1 MYNIITVVPI
11 PSVTVNILNNQTV
24 GQTLMLKCD
33 VTAVRG
39 ITSRV
44 DIVWSSNGS
53 ELKSIKGA
61 NVSSVADSWVFF
73 TSTYVIPQLSTAD
86 EGRECQCEIVIDTN
100 SSVTAADVVALNV
113 TGKNIFTYIQVFLGI
128 L

>member
-1 MYNIITVVPI
+1 M
-11 PSVTVNILNNQTV
+11 
-24 GQTLMLKCD
+24 LMMKCD

-61 NVSSVADSWVFF
+61 NVSLVTDNWVLF
-73 TSTYVIPQLSTAD
+73 TSTYVIPQLSTKD

-100 SSVTAADVVALNV
+100 SSVMAADVVTLNV
-113 TGKNIFTYIQVFLGI
+113 TGKNIITHGCI
-128 L
+128 

>member
-1 MYNIITVVPI
+1 M
-11 PSVTVNILNNQTV
+11 
-24 GQTLMLKCD
+24 LMMKCD

-61 NVSSVADSWVFF
+61 NVSLVTDNWVLF
-73 TSTYVIPQLSTAD
+73 TSTYVIPQLSTKD

-100 SSVTAADVVALNV
+100 SSVMAADVVTLNV
-113 TGKNIFTYIQVFLGI
+113 TGKNIITHACI
-128 L
+128 

>member
-1 MYNIITVVPI
+1 M
-11 PSVTVNILNNQTV
+11 
-24 GQTLMLKCD
+24 LMMKCD

-53 ELKSIKGA
+53 ELKSTEGA
-61 NVSSVADSWVFF
+61 NVSSVADNWVFF

-100 SSVTAADVVALNV
+100 SSVTATDVVTLNV
-113 TGKNIFTYIQVFLGI
+113 TGKNTITYANIYLSVSWNTIQFQCAL
-128 L
+128 